1 MNTEEGRKTEKQ
13 KAEYIPRNLAKVDE
27 ILWYNEHR
35 GREMRDM
42 NDILKD
48 FLEELIDIIL
58 VCD

>member
-1 MNTEEGRKTEKQ
+1 MNTEEGRRTEKQ
-13 KAEYIPRNLAKVDE
+13 KAEHIPQNLAKVDE

>member
-1 MNTEEGRKTEKQ
+1 MAPKFFVFYFIKD
-13 KAEYIPRNLAKVDE
+13 IPQNLAKVDE